1 MSRVFP
7 MLVAAAVLVVIFA
20 VIVPVFAQEV
30 VTPAPGQGCC
40 DSGARSGDIVYWAGP
55 EDKPSD
61 NTAAYHPT
69 ETEINIGAIHFFTI
83 NTPAAGYSVA
93 QRETLVLKRLTE
105 LFSACKLGPVTVKS
119 VRGKPTVY
127 VSNVRLIT
135 VYPQDVAASGA
146 SSADVLAENWAQ
158 GVRDAILKT
167 APTNCVP
174 NHILDQDIVAG
185 GE

>member
-7 MLVAAAVLVVIFA
+7 MLVAAAVIVVAFA
-20 VIVPVFAQEV
+20 VIIPAFAQDI

-40 DSGARSGDIVYWAGP
+40 ESGARSGDIVYWASP

-69 ETEINIGAIHFFTI
+69 ETDINIGAIHFFKI
-83 NTPAAGYSVA
+83 NTPAAGYTVA

-105 LFSACKLGPVTVKS
+105 VFSACKLGPVTVKH

-146 SSADVLAENWAQ
+146 PSAEALAQSWAQ
-158 GVRDAILKT
+158 SVRDAILKT

-174 NHILDQDIVAG
+174 VHILAQEMSG
-185 GE
+185 CGE